1 MLKFHYKNLGGL
13 SMSDIKNETSIGG
26 LKATAVAFIAVIS
39 YFFTVF
45 GIILPILILFLE
57 QKNEFVRHYAKQ
69 TLAVTLVSMI
79 AIALNLVVFVGTFIF
94 AIVIITFII
103 FQIIAAINAISG
115 KVYEIPYI
123 GKVVKLLFNN

>member
-1 MLKFHYKNLGGL
+1 
-13 SMSDIKNETSIGG
+13 MSDIKNETSIGG

-69 TLAVTLVSMI
+69 TLAVALVSII
-79 AIALNLVVFVGTFIF
+79 AFALNLIVFLGTLIF
-94 AIVIITFII
+94 AIVIIAFII
-103 FQIIAAINAISG
+103 FQIISAINAISG
-115 KVYEIPYI
+115 KVYECIFLFF
-123 GKVVKLLFNN
+123 KTKKLTFYRQSKL

>member
-1 MLKFHYKNLGGL
+1 
-13 SMSDIKNETSIGG
+13 MSDIKNETSIGG
-26 LKATAVAFIAVIS
+26 LKATAVAFIVVIS

-57 QKNEFVRHYAKQ
+57 QQ
-69 TLAVTLVSMI
+69 TLAALLVSI
-79 AIALNLVVFVGTFIF
+79 IALPLNLILFVGNAIYIIIF
-94 AIVIITFII
+94 TVLAI

-115 KVYEIPYI
+115 KEYEIPYI

>member
-1 MLKFHYKNLGGL
+1 
-13 SMSDIKNETSIGG
+13 MSDIKNETSIGG

-69 TLAVTLVSMI
+69 TLAVALVSII
-79 AIALNLVVFVGTFIF
+79 AFALNLIVFLGTLIF
-94 AIVIITFII
+94 AIVIIAFII
-103 FQIIAAINAISG
+103 FQIISAINAISG
-115 KVYEIPYI
+115 KVYEIPDI
-123 GKVVKLLFNN
+123 EKVVKLLFNN

>member
-1 MLKFHYKNLGGL
+1 
-13 SMSDIKNETSIGG
+13 MSDIKNETSIGG